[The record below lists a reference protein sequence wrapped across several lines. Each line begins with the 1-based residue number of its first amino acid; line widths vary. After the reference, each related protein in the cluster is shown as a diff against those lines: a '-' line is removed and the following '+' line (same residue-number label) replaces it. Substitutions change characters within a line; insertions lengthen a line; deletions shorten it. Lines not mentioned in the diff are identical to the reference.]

1 MCLIGLT
8 CIGMTLLLPL
18 LSLYKKRGFQVSSN
32 EIKKRMNNAFLLSL
46 LLNFGS
52 ARVWRNDDYGLYS
65 RGGFG
70 YEPPF
75 YESEGKALKFD
86 VFGLFDDY

>member
-1 MCLIGLT
+1 M
-8 CIGMTLLLPL
+8 
-18 LSLYKKRGFQVSSN
+18 RVFQVSSN
-32 EIKKRMNNAFLLSL
+32 EFKKRNFHIRSIEKMNNAFLLSL
-46 LLNFGS
+46 LLNLGS

-86 VFGLFDDY
+86 EFGLFDDY

>member
-1 MCLIGLT
+1 
-8 CIGMTLLLPL
+8 
-18 LSLYKKRGFQVSSN
+18 
-32 EIKKRMNNAFLLSL
+32 MNNPFLLSL
-46 LLNFGS
+46 LLNLGS

-75 YESEGKALKFD
+75 YDSEGKVLKFD
-86 VFGLFDDY
+86 VFGIFDD